1 MQITLRDRSQV
12 RRYTRSKFGNF
23 VIFFALTLAGL
34 FMLLPMIYTIISS
47 FKPLE
52 EILVYPP
59 KFFVKRPTLINYL
72 SLPNLLS
79 NLMVPFSRYLGNSV
93 FVAVCSTVLHVI
105 VASGAAYVFTMY
117 KRYKVV
123 TAAFLI
129 VQFSLLF
136 NAYTL
141 AVPQYFIF
149 AKLNML
155 NTYFVYILP
164 AIPSALGVFLMKQF
178 MEGSVP
184 FTVIEAAK
192 IDGAGTIRIFGVIVM
207 PMVKPAWMT
216 LVLLTFSS
224 TWSMSSSN
232 MVFSEQIKL
241 LPNIMSQ
248 IAGGGLAR
256 MGASMASS
264 VLMMIPPIIIYL
276 ISQSNIIETMSSAG
290 IKD

>member
-1 MQITLRDRSQV
+1 MQITLRDTSQV

-23 VIFFALTLAGL
+23 VIFFVLTLAGL

-59 KFFVKRPTLINYL
+59 KFFVKRPTFINYL

-79 NLMVPFSRYLGNSV
+79 NLMVPFSRYLGNSA

-117 KRYKVV
+117 KRYKLV
-123 TAAFLI
+123 TASFLI

-184 FTVIEAAK
+184 YTVIEAAK

-248 IAGGGLAR
+248 IAVGGLAR

>member
-1 MQITLRDRSQV
+1 MQISLREKSQV

-23 VIFFALTLAGL
+23 IIFFCLVLAGL

-72 SLPNLLS
+72 SLPSLLS
-79 NLMVPFSRYLGNSV
+79 NLMVPFSRYLFNST
-93 FVAVCSTVLHVI
+93 FIAVCATFLHVI

-117 KRYKVV
+117 KRFKTITLCFV
-123 TAAFLI
+123 I

-178 MEGSVP
+178 MEGSIP
-184 FTVIEAAK
+184 HSVIEAAR
-192 IDGAGTIRIFGVIVM
+192 IDGAGTIRIFGIIVM

-248 IAGGGLAR
+248 IASGGLAR

-264 VLMMIPPIIIYL
+264 VLMMLPPMIIYL
-276 ISQSNIIETMSSAG
+276 FSQSNIIETMASSG
-290 IKD
+290 MKE